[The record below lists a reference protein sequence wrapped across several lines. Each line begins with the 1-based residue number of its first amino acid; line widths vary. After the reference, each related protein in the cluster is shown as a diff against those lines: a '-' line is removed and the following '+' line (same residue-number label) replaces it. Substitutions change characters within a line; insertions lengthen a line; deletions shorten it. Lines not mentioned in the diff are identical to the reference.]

1 MITSSYPVLMSTDVA
16 ASARFFTERFGFETV
31 FEADWYVSL
40 RQGTWELAFV
50 AADHPTIPHGFGT
63 AATGVLLNIEV
74 DQVDDAY
81 ARLTAGGDVRVA
93 LELRS
98 EDFGQRHFIVVAPGG
113 VLVDVIEP
121 IPFTGEFAA
130 DD

>member
-1 MITSSYPVLMSTDVA
+1 MITGIYPVLMSSDVA
-16 ASARFFTERFGFETV
+16 ASAAFFTERFGFETV

-40 RQGTWELAFV
+40 RRDTWELAFV
-50 AADHPTIPHGFGT
+50 DAGHPTIPDGFRA
-63 AATGVLLNIEV
+63 AATGVILNVEVEQV
-74 DQVDDAY
+74 DQEY
-81 ARLTAGGDVRVA
+81 ARLTAGADVRVA

-121 IPFTGEFAA
+121 IPFAGEFAA
-130 DD
+130 QG